1 MVPGRAFMPA
11 LFALRW
17 SGQRTSAGSLV
28 PAREV
33 MDTPLSLAV
42 LAHFREGY
50 STRSNKRAR
59 VGRRSLG
66 GPDVG
71 WKSVLA
77 LDTLGVQG
85 HLLRMALRA
94 FNLLFLSTCLAINVE
109 ERRLAAADADD
120 AQGLATGGA
129 LYEVLPHF
137 RLAREASDVD
147 RGLLPAEWADY
158 VLRGD

>member
-1 MVPGRAFMPA
+1 
-11 LFALRW
+11 
-17 SGQRTSAGSLV
+17 
-28 PAREV
+28 
-33 MDTPLSLAV
+33 
-42 LAHFREGY
+42 
-50 STRSNKRAR
+50 
-59 VGRRSLG
+59 
-66 GPDVG
+66 
-71 WKSVLA
+71 
-77 LDTLGVQG
+77 
-85 HLLRMALRA
+85 MALRA